1 MMWQF
6 GVLKRSVRLAFQ
18 RSPKAIAAVLASIFA
33 GLTLTSC
40 QTSNDDLLR
49 QLVAETPNT
58 RDFFSGKTLVHL
70 GMQVEY
76 YRPDGAA
83 FLWAPKNTVV
93 VPGRWKVEGF
103 VPGDT
108 FSGDICFKYAS
119 TYEELLAGT
128 ASGFW
133 ECHELRSQKLI
144 ITGRV
149 AGDPFNLSKTL
160 AVPFVSSN
168 WQTSL
173 ESLIKKYQRQ
183 LNNKS
188 G

>member
-1 MMWQF
+1 MWQF
-6 GVLKRSVRLAFQ
+6 GVLKRSGRLVFE
-18 RSPKAIAAVLASIFA
+18 RSPKIITALLVSVFA
-33 GLTLTSC
+33 GLALTSC

-49 QLVAETPNT
+49 KLVAETPNS

-83 FLWAPKNTVV
+83 FLWAPGNTVV
-93 VPGRWKVEGF
+93 VPGRWKVEGS
-103 VPGDT
+103 VPGET
-108 FSGDICFKYAS
+108 FSGDICFMYAR
-119 TYEELLAGT
+119 TNEELLAGR

-133 ECHELRSQKLI
+133 ECHELRSQKLV

-149 AGDPFNLSKTL
+149 AGDPLNLSKSL
-160 AVPFVSSN
+160 AVPFVSSK

-173 ESLIKKYQRQ
+173 ESLIKKYQQQ